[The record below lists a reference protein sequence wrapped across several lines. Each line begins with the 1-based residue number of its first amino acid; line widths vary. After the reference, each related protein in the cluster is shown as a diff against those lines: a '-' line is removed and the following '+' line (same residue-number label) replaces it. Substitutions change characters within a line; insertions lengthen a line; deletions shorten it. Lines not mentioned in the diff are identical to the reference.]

1 MKIYTGSGD
10 SGLTHLVGGQR
21 VLKSTLRI
29 ETYGTLDELNS
40 FIGLLQA
47 KLVNAE
53 IKKLLARIQAQI
65 FTLSS
70 EIATPDE
77 LQRSRFKEKID
88 EKEIH
93 FLEQTID
100 QYSEKLPP
108 LKSFILP
115 GGGEKGAL
123 CHVARTI
130 CRRAERNLIRW
141 AQEEDIEKNWIIYLN
156 RLSDLLFVLARY
168 LNFQDGRQEIAWKG
182 LR

>member
-1 MKIYTGSGD
+1 MKIYTGVGD
-10 SGLTHLVGGQR
+10 SGTTHLFGGKT
-21 VLKSTLRI
+21 VSKSALRI

-47 KLVNAE
+47 KVNNAE
-53 IKKLLARIQAQI
+53 IIKLLERLQSQI
-65 FTLSS
+65 LTLSS
-70 EIATPDE
+70 EVATPDE
-77 LQRSRFKEKID
+77 IQRAKFKERID
-88 EKEIH
+88 EQEIR
-93 FLEQTID
+93 FLETTID
-100 QYSEKLPP
+100 TYSEKLPE

-115 GGGEKGAL
+115 GGGESGAL

-141 AQEEDIEKNWIIYLN
+141 SQEEAIEEQWIVYLN

-168 LNFQDGRQEIAWKG
+168 LNLLEGKQETIWKG

>member
-1 MKIYTGSGD
+1 MKIYTGVGD
-10 SGLTHLVGGQR
+10 KGKTHLFGGQ
-21 VLKSTLRI
+21 VVSKSALRI

-40 FIGLLQA
+40 FLGLLES
-47 KLVNAE
+47 KLSNAE
-53 IKKLLARIQAQI
+53 INQLLEKLQSQI

-77 LQRSRFKEKID
+77 IQRAKFKERIGTED
-88 EKEIH
+88 IR

-100 QYSEKLPP
+100 HYSEKLPQ

-115 GGGEKGAL
+115 GGGEAGAL
-123 CHVARTI
+123 CHIARTI

-141 AQEEDIEKNWIIYLN
+141 GQEEAVENQWIVYLN

-168 LNFQDGRQEIAWKG
+168 LNLMEGKQETVWKG